1 MSPAWASAVAR
12 GALAVIAIAIVGCGG
27 NAAPAAPAA
36 PRQVAAPLEPVRV
49 LYPAA
54 SPQLVPY
61 WVAADAGL
69 FARNG
74 LNADFQQLPID
85 DAFARLLAGDA
96 DVYLAPLTPALV
108 GRAVD
113 GADLAILGGTP
124 QLAIVVTRRLLG
136 TREVVLERFL
146 RGTLEGIHAAAAQPE
161 QARDLLAREGQFAG
175 ADQADAALRAYLAAS
190 PERVPYL
197 GASDLE
203 PLIAARAGED
213 PRAAD
218 LQPERLLEPS
228 LLRRL
233 EASGFVASLYR
244 A

>member
-1 MSPAWASAVAR
+1 MLVLAMVA
-12 GALAVIAIAIVGCGG
+12 CGG
-27 NAAPAAPAA
+27 SAAPAAPAA
-36 PRQVAAPLEPVRV
+36 PRQIAAPLEPVRV
-49 LYPAA
+49 LYPQA

-61 WVAADAGL
+61 WLAADAGL

-74 LNADFQQLPID
+74 LNADFQQLPVD
-85 DAFARLLAGDA
+85 DAFARLLAGDV
-96 DVYLAPLTPALV
+96 DVYLTPLTPALV
-108 GRAVD
+108 GRVAD
-113 GADLAILGGTP
+113 GADLVILGGTP

-146 RGTLEGIHAAAAQPE
+146 RGALEGIHAASAQPE
-161 QARDLLAREGQFAG
+161 RARDLLAREGQFAS
-175 ADQADAALRAYLAAS
+175 ADQADAAVRAYLAAS

-197 GASDLE
+197 GASDVE
-203 PLIAARAGED
+203 PVLATRAGED

-218 LQPERLLEPS
+218 LQPERLLEPA